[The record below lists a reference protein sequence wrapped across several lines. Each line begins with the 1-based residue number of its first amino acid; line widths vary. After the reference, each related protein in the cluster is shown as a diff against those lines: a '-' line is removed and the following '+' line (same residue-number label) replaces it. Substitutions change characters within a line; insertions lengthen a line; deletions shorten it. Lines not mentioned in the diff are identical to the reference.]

1 MKANTSFSGLFK
13 QVATSATLPLVLT
26 VGMAASADTVTTNGV
41 TWTYTSKDTTK
52 KTVTL
57 GGIAGFDE
65 NVTPNDSQRAMPA
78 ATEIDASLIPWT
90 FDVNGETYTVTALGS
105 QAFRGCTNL
114 TGNLSIPRAVTSI
127 GRACFD
133 STKVRIVSLG
143 GVTQLSSY
151 LFQRMPAQ
159 PFPDIS
165 DVTSLKSSF
174 YGCPF
179 TGVAKVAKNANSS
192 SWRSFSHCAGLEA
205 VLALG
210 PDTVTSGTQAYTT
223 FSVDEF
229 FDQSKKLK
237 IIFMGP
243 NTKGTS
249 FAQVDALNGVTG
261 CKMFVPDNGFWDGF
275 NPSATGNEIIYYG
288 ATTNL
293 DFTVEDDASR
303 IVAKPTT
310 EAALLKVIESAPLFK
325 KYFGWN
331 TIVEMPN
338 DLALSAGTLTAGMFT
353 GLEANSLVLMFSVTT
368 QAKADSILAA
378 VPAEATVGVDPTG
391 LTERITMP
399 RYENVFVK
407 SAPGVEVRRTDIG
420 FVILVL

>member
-1 MKANTSFSGLFK
+1 MKANTILF
-13 QVATSATLPLVLT
+13 ALFAAIVL
-26 VGMAASADTVTTNGV
+26 AANADTVTTNGV

-57 GGIAGFDE
+57 GGIAEFNE

-90 FDVNGETYTVTALGS
+90 FDIDGETYTVTALGS
-105 QAFRGCTNL
+105 QAFRGCSGL

-165 DVTSLKSSF
+165 GVTALTSSF

-192 SWRSFSHCAGLEA
+192 SWRSFSHCSDLEA

-210 PDTVTSGTQAYTT
+210 PDTVASGTQTYTT
-223 FSVDEF
+223 FSMDEF
-229 FDQSKKLK
+229 ADQSKKLK
-237 IIFMGP
+237 IIFMGA
-243 NTKGTS
+243 NTKGSS
-249 FAQVDALNGVTG
+249 FNQVDAFDGVTG
-261 CKMFVPDNGFWDGF
+261 CKMFVPANGFWDGF

-293 DFTVEDDASR
+293 DFTVEDDAGR
-303 IVAKPTT
+303 IVAKPKT
-310 EAALLKVIESAPLFK
+310 EAALLKVVESAPLFK

-331 TIVEMPN
+331 TVVEVPN
-338 DLALSAGTLTAGMFT
+338 DLALSAGSLTAGMFAD
-353 GLEANSLVLMFSVTT
+353 LEPNSLVLMFPVTT
-368 QAKADSILAA
+368 QAKMDSILAV
-378 VPAEATVGVDPTG
+378 VPAEATIGVDPTG
-391 LTERITMP
+391 LTEKITIS
-399 RYENVFVK
+399 RYDNVFVK
-407 SAPGVEVRRTDIG
+407 SAPGVEIRRTVKG
-420 FVILVL
+420 FFISFH